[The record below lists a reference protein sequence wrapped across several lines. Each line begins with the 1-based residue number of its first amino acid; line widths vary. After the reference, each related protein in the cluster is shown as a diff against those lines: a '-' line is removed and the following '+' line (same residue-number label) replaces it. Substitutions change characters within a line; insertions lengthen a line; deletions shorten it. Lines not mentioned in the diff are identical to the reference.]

1 VVRKLILE
9 AFSQSRAKAMEAIWR
24 RLESPKYVQDVL
36 ELLARFQGEL
46 SKESA
51 EGVRGVSV
59 IAIRGDGAISRE
71 EFREAADA
79 RMALEA
85 RARSEE

>member
-1 VVRKLILE
+1 
-9 AFSQSRAKAMEAIWR
+9 M
-24 RLESPKYVQDVL
+24 L
-36 ELLARFQGEL
+36 ELLARLQGEL

-59 IAIRGDGAISRE
+59 IAIRGDGAISLE